1 MKKLKKVTWKQLWR
15 FIIDSLKPS
24 IFGKKK
30 LLMAF
35 EYGLTISE
43 VAHKQ
48 KVELTPEIIEKAEKI
63 ILDSFSRNT
72 TEKVATEMLPIIL
85 AVFETDMSK

>member
-1 MKKLKKVTWKQLWR
+1 MKQLKRITWKQLWR
-15 FIIDSLKPS
+15 LIVGSVKLGL
-24 IFGKKK
+24 FGKKK

-43 VAHKQ
+43 VAHEQ
-48 KVELTPEIIEKAEKI
+48 KVELTPEMIQKAEKI

-72 TEKVATEMLPIIL
+72 TERVATEMLPTIL